1 MVYQVLNLN
10 AEQGNGLTREWQGV
24 LLLCLQSPE
33 TANLRISLWTLMQ
46 SVQTQQTIELQPS
59 AEPLDRSLQLQNQT
73 FSSSSYDENDDDD
86 DEEDDDDD
94 EDDVDD
100 DEDDND
106 DDDEDDED
114 DNDDDEEDDDED
126 DACRCSS
133 LCPQPIRMWCFN
145 ASAMLH
151 LLFGFLLLYP
161 CYYICVISVTLQT
174 TISINTTVQYIILA
188 YA

>member
-1 MVYQVLNLN
+1 MNNDTIIMVYQVLNLN

-59 AEPLDRSLQLQNQT
+59 AEPLDCSLQLQNQT

-94 EDDVDD
+94 EDDNDDD

-106 DDDEDDED
+106 DDDEDDNED
-114 DNDDDEEDDDED
+114 DNDDDEED
-126 DACRCSS
+126 
-133 LCPQPIRMWCFN
+133 
-145 ASAMLH
+145 
-151 LLFGFLLLYP
+151 
-161 CYYICVISVTLQT
+161 
-174 TISINTTVQYIILA
+174 
-188 YA
+188 